1 MQRLCNTASLP
12 DGLQL
17 SCTVRAIS
25 HVGECLASG
34 ACLFFLVTAA
44 MFSVMTPGSLAVQA
58 MTFVV
63 MGLLP
68 AFVVCSVP
76 YLISSMVRWGLR
88 ICQSVA
94 AVLWV
99 VAWRVCKFAL
109 FVSSDVALPL
119 LLQIVL
125 AGKRGAR
132 RLGLM
137 WLPAVAICGSA
148 VLSCARNVQDVTACL
163 YFRAY
168 CYAEV
173 AERHFVPGVTFP
185 IRFCAR
191 LLLRLETQR
200 QAPR

>member
-1 MQRLCNTASLP
+1 MPL
-12 DGLQL
+12 
-17 SCTVRAIS
+17 
-25 HVGECLASG
+25 
-34 ACLFFLVTAA
+34 FLVNRCYVQRGDA
-44 MFSVMTPGSLAVQA
+44 GSLAVQA

-68 AFVVCSVP
+68 AFVVCSAP
-76 YLISSMVRWGLR
+76 YLISSMVKWGRL

-94 AVLWV
+94 AVLGV
-99 VAWRVCKFAL
+99 IAWRVCKFVL
-109 FVSSDVALPL
+109 FVLSDVSLPL
-119 LLQIVL
+119 LFRFIL

-137 WLPAVAICGSA
+137 WLRTMVICGSA
-148 VLSCARNVQDVTACL
+148 VLSCARNVQDAAARL

-173 AERHFVPGVTFP
+173 AKRHFVPGVTFP